1 MVGNFVVLTLVVIIL
16 QLLYGYK
23 YVCMYVCMF
32 VLHCMY
38 ACSVE
43 YAKMYVCVSMYACAA
58 FKFVLM
64 YSCMMKV
71 CMYVGMMKYQASNVR
86 RRHQLCFLD
95 HIF

>member
-1 MVGNFVVLTLVVIIL
+1 MVRNFVVLTLVEVIIL

-23 YVCMYVCMF
+23 YVCMYLCMYVCMF

-38 ACSVE
+38 ACSIG

-71 CMYVGMMKYQASNVR
+71 CMYVCRNE
-86 RRHQLCFLD
+86 
-95 HIF
+95 

>member
-1 MVGNFVVLTLVVIIL
+1 
-16 QLLYGYK
+16 
-23 YVCMYVCMF
+23 MYVCMF

-71 CMYVGMMKYQASNVR
+71 CMYVGMNEVPSFEREEAPSTLLSR
-86 RRHQLCFLD
+86 S
-95 HIF
+95 HISK